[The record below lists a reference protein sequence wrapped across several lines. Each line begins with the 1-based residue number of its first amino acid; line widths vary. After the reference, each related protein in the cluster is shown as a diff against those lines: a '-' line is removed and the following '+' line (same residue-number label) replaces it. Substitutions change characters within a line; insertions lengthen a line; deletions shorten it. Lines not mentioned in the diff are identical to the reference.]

1 MRNIGELAVSKIKEN
16 NLGGVVSVLC
26 DVGEEQAAGEV
37 VKWLAQS
44 NFTVKNQNSAVQKD
58 LDDVKELAERL
69 EAVRLIVAVGGEKA
83 VMAAKSV
90 AKFTGAATIAIVTVV
105 DGEGIFDEYA
115 VFPRKNQQIR
125 APKPTAVAVYEGA
138 KCLPEKCY
146 GRLFYRA
153 MRLIDKAFLQI
164 SDGLPPETELFF
176 ELMKFFSEPAKT
188 EDFAAALQK
197 VAADDYFPSF
207 AVPSY
212 LTAKEGT
219 EFSESCFL
227 SAAMM
232 LVVYRNYLEKPFI
245 DLLPPPDFT
254 KSFKLLDK
262 NAQWD
267 YNINLSE
274 SEFASID
281 DFLKRK
287 FVLSEYAAD
296 LLNMAQKIDL
306 EGIAKKWKRSFKDA
320 GFHLS
325 KSPRGKIL
333 VGDLSVASALDGGL
347 LLHVKQSG
355 FFENN
360 I

>member
-1 MRNIGELAVSKIKEN
+1 
-16 NLGGVVSVLC
+16 
-26 DVGEEQAAGEV
+26 
-37 VKWLAQS
+37 
-44 NFTVKNQNSAVQKD
+44 
-58 LDDVKELAERL
+58 
-69 EAVRLIVAVGGEKA
+69 
-83 VMAAKSV
+83 
-90 AKFTGAATIAIVTVV
+90 
-105 DGEGIFDEYA
+105 
-115 VFPRKNQQIR
+115 
-125 APKPTAVAVYEGA
+125 
-138 KCLPEKCY
+138 
-146 GRLFYRA
+146 

-188 EDFAAALQK
+188 EDFVAALQK

-296 LLNMAQKIDL
+296 LLNMAQKVDL